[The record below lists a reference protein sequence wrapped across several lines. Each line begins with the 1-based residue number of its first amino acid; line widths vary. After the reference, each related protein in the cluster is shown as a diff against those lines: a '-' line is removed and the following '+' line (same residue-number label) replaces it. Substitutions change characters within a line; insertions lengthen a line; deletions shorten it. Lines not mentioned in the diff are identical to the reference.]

1 MRVINQGYLIRG
13 DISNTAILHNI
24 ADAARVCYHSE
35 GGSSDEA
42 LVAKLIKSQHE
53 AMLEHSYMTVY
64 FTTDRAVA
72 NELVRH
78 RMASFAQESTRYCN
92 YSKEKFYHEVCFIA
106 PIWLEPTSPEFNA
119 WAASCM
125 EAEREYFEM
134 LKNGATTEEARDVLP
149 LSTATK
155 IVVTANMR
163 EWRHI
168 LALRAAGVTGKPHP
182 KMKALMRP
190 LLEEL
195 ATAQPVLFG
204 DIHAIM
210 LDNERTAAKAKEEN

>member
-1 MRVINQGYLIRG
+1 MRVISQSYLIRG
-13 DISNTAILHNI
+13 DISNTSVLHNI
-24 ADAARVCYHSE
+24 ADAARVCYQTTS
-35 GGSSDEA
+35 GTPDDI
-42 LVAKLIKSQHE
+42 LVAKLIKAQHE

-64 FTTDRAVA
+64 FTTDRGVA

-78 RMASFAQESTRYCN
+78 RIASFAQESTRYCN
-92 YSKEKFYHEVCFIA
+92 YSKEKFDGEVKFIA
-106 PIWLEPTSPEFNA
+106 PIGMEPRSPAFNS

-125 EAEREYFEM
+125 EAEREYFDI
-134 LKNGATTEEARDVLP
+134 LKRGGTTEEARDVLP

-155 IVVTANMR
+155 IVVTANIR

-182 KMKALMRP
+182 KMKALMKP

-195 ATAQPVLFG
+195 AKAQPVLFG
-204 DIHAIM
+204 DIHTLM
-210 LDNERTAAKAKEEN
+210 LDKEKEEKNNG

>member
-1 MRVINQGYLIRG
+1 MRVINQSYLIRG
-13 DISNTAILHNI
+13 DIANTSVLHNI
-24 ADAARVCYHSE
+24 ADAARVCYRTES
-35 GGSSDEA
+35 GSSDEV
-42 LVAKLIKSQHE
+42 LVARLIKSQHE
-53 AMLEHSYMTVY
+53 AMLEHSYMTVD

-92 YSKEKFYHEVCFIA
+92 YSKEKFNHEVTFIA
-106 PIWLEPTSPEFNA
+106 PIDLVPLSPEFNS

-134 LKNGATTEEARDVLP
+134 LEKGATTEEARDVLP
-149 LSTATK
+149 LSTATR

-182 KMKALMRP
+182 KMKALMKP

-195 ATAQPVLFG
+195 AKAQPVLFG
-204 DIHAIM
+204 DIHAMM
-210 LDNERTAAKAKEEN
+210 LDNEKEEKEHE

>member
-13 DISNTAILHNI
+13 DISNTAILRNI
-24 ADAARVCYHSE
+24 ADAARVCYHTE

-106 PIWLEPTSPEFNA
+106 PIWLEPTSPEFNS

-149 LSTATK
+149 LSTATQ

-204 DIHAIM
+204 DINAIM

>member
-13 DISNTAILHNI
+13 DISNTAILRNI
-24 ADAARVCYHSE
+24 ADAARVCYHTE

-149 LSTATK
+149 LSTATQ

-204 DIHAIM
+204 DIHAQM

>member
-1 MRVINQGYLIRG
+1 MRVINQSYLIRG
-13 DISNTAILHNI
+13 DIANTAVLHNI
-24 ADAARVCYHSE
+24 ADAARVCYRTES
-35 GGSSDEA
+35 GSSDEA
-42 LVAKLIKSQHE
+42 LVARLIKSQHE

-78 RMASFAQESTRYCN
+78 RLASFAQESTRYCN
-92 YSKEKFYHEVCFIA
+92 YSKEKFDHEVTFIA
-106 PIWLEPTSPEFNA
+106 PIGLAPLSPEFNS

-134 LKNGATTEEARDVLP
+134 LRKGATTEEARDVLP
-149 LSTATK
+149 LSTSTR
-155 IVVTANMR
+155 IVVTANIR

-182 KMKALMRP
+182 KMKALMKP

-195 ATAQPVLFG
+195 AKAQPVLFG
-204 DIHAIM
+204 DIHAMM
-210 LDNERTAAKAKEEN
+210 LDNEKEDRKHE

>member
-1 MRVINQGYLIRG
+1 MRVINQSYLIRG
-13 DISNTAILHNI
+13 DIANTAVLHNI
-24 ADAARVCYHSE
+24 ADAARVCYRTES
-35 GGSSDEA
+35 GSSDEA
-42 LVAKLIKSQHE
+42 LVARLIKSQHE

-78 RMASFAQESTRYCN
+78 RLASFAQESTRYCN
-92 YSKEKFYHEVCFIA
+92 YSKEKFGHEVTFIA
-106 PIWLEPTSPEFNA
+106 PIGLAPLSPEFNS
-119 WAASCM
+119 WAAACM

-134 LKNGATTEEARDVLP
+134 LRKGATTEEARDVLP
-149 LSTATK
+149 LSTATR

-182 KMKALMRP
+182 KMKALMKP

-195 ATAQPVLFG
+195 AKAQPVLFG
-204 DIHAIM
+204 DIHAMM
-210 LDNERTAAKAKEEN
+210 LDNEKEEKKHE